1 MTPRYRLHHELGRG
15 AMASVHLGTLDGP
28 HGFQRAVAIKR
39 PHSFVYEDPALVRML
54 IDEARIASKISHPN
68 VVATLDV
75 VAGEDDL
82 MLVMDYVHGV
92 TLAHLVEAHKGPVD
106 PPLAVAVIVGVL
118 HGLHAAHEARG
129 SSGEPLGIVHRD
141 VSPQNILVGAD
152 GVARL
157 ADFGVAKAAGRLHT
171 TQEGRVKGKVAYM
184 APEQLRAGEVDRRT
198 DIYAASVVLWE
209 LLAGK
214 PLFRATTPQDTLER
228 ALVGCLHAPSRHADV
243 PEELD
248 AIVTR
253 GLEQG
258 AEKRFATAR
267 EMATALERAITPSS
281 VADVS
286 DWVEGLAKD
295 ELVARAAEVA
305 SVTTM
310 TDAVVTKPRPRWIWI
325 AAPLVAAAIAGIVFF
340 ARGSASRPTT
350 LAPPSAS
357 AMATSQPEPTAV
369 ESTLAR
375 DMPNPTPT
383 VSVAPTPSPHAIARP
398 VARAQPRCDPPYT
411 IDAAGHKIYK
421 RECLP

>member
-1 MTPRYRLHHELGRG
+1 
-15 AMASVHLGTLDGP
+15 MASVHLGTLDGP

-75 VAGEDDL
+75 VAGEGDL

-92 TLAHLVEAHKGPVD
+92 TLAHLVEAHEGPVD

-214 PLFRATTPQDTLER
+214 PLFRAATPQDTLER

-286 DWVEGLAKD
+286 DWVERLAKD
-295 ELVARAAEVA
+295 ELVARAAQVA

-310 TDAVVTKPRPRWIWI
+310 TDAVVVTKPRPRWIWI
-325 AAPLVAAAIAGIVFF
+325 GAPLVVVMMIGVIVFF
-340 ARGSASRPTT
+340 ARGSASRPVSVT
-350 LAPPSAS
+350 PSAS
-357 AMATSQPEPTAV
+357 ITATSQPEPTAV

-383 VSVAPTPSPHAIARP
+383 VSVAPTPTPHAVARP

>member
-75 VAGEDDL
+75 VAGEGDL

-106 PPLAVAVIVGVL
+106 PPVAVAVIVGVL

-184 APEQLRAGEVDRRT
+184 APEQVRAEPLDRRA
-198 DIYAASVVLWE
+198 DIWAAGVVAWE
-209 LLAGK
+209 VLAG
-214 PLFRATTPQDTLER
+214 RR
-228 ALVGCLHAPSRHADV
+228 LHQR
-243 PEELD
+243 
-248 AIVTR
+248 
-253 GLEQG
+253 
-258 AEKRFATAR
+258 
-267 EMATALERAITPSS
+267 
-281 VADVS
+281 
-286 DWVEGLAKD
+286 
-295 ELVARAAEVA
+295 
-305 SVTTM
+305 
-310 TDAVVTKPRPRWIWI
+310 
-325 AAPLVAAAIAGIVFF
+325 
-340 ARGSASRPTT
+340 ASR
-350 LAPPSAS
+350 
-357 AMATSQPEPTAV
+357 
-369 ESTLAR
+369 
-375 DMPNPTPT
+375 
-383 VSVAPTPSPHAIARP
+383 SPH
-398 VARAQPRCDPPYT
+398 
-411 IDAAGHKIYK
+411 
-421 RECLP
+421 